1 MPKHNFSAILAH
13 YRETIRDMPD
23 TFTSHQFILR
33 LAHKHQGLYVGA
45 LYAYRDATHR
55 GTSAPFLVVH
65 AILAKRL
72 HKHPKLIELIRRDA
86 PSTDIFGQSNQ
97 CAEWRKL
104 K

>member
-13 YRETIRDMPD
+13 YPKTIRDMPD

-33 LAHKHQGLYVGA
+33 LAQRHQKLYIEA
-45 LYAYRDATHR
+45 LHR
-55 GTSAPFLVVH
+55 YQDEPAPFRVVH

-72 HKHPKLIELIRRDA
+72 HDSKQIERIRRDA
-86 PSTDIFGQSNQ
+86 PSTNIFGQSNQ